1 MNDGAPVMDQRG
13 KCDFGSK
20 VAERIGADLS
30 GGAEEREKSLEEL
43 AERGRMAQAARPVDW
58 QAKLAGMDFDA
69 RVDATLES
77 FGRRPTF
84 KNILR
89 GVLEYCGEEKPSEE
103 VERYVEGFPE
113 YAANRQSALRYAFFM
128 QRTGALVELAYDAG
142 GNPVEEPGEEESTE
156 TPGQEIGGPQDERGS
171 DASEGQGPEE
181 ACAEDRI
188 AEYRYIT
195 TDVGKKALELSDP
208 LHSLRELLESEGP
221 TRRETYLRILSFCE
235 ERRMLAQISELLI
248 GDPGLEIDDRGIVH
262 MQPNAYIGK
271 LDKAGG
277 LSWDNGWILT
287 EGGRQ
292 ILAEA

>member
-1 MNDGAPVMDQRG
+1 MNDGAPVMAQKG
-13 KCDFGSK
+13 KFNFGCK
-20 VAERIGADLS
+20 AAERIGADLS
-30 GGAEEREKSLEEL
+30 GSNEEREKSLEEL
-43 AERGRMAQAARPVDW
+43 AERDRMVQAARPVDW
-58 QAKLAGMDFDA
+58 QAKLADMDFDA

-89 GVLEYCGEEKPSEE
+89 GLLEYCKEEKPSEE

-128 QRTGALVELAYDAG
+128 QRTGALAELAYDAE
-142 GNPVEEPGEEESTE
+142 GNLVEEPGEAEVAE
-156 TPGQEIGGPQDERGS
+156 TPGQEVADPQDKCGP
-171 DASEGQGPEE
+171 DVSEGQDPE